1 MKAPLTHEHRP
12 GQKWYAL
19 DVVVDVIACEAIEYG
34 LMEARALGTE
44 TNSSGEQAT
53 VRGYFEANPDLA
65 SVRATL
71 LDALRIYDL
80 HPQALIDLQ
89 ASEVPDRDWLA
100 EWKKNWQPVEVGRFI
115 IAPPWFVSVP
125 GAIATGSGDSIG
137 SDDPVATAP
146 GTDTIVVLINPGM
159 AFGTGTHET
168 TRLCLKAIEKH
179 YRGGSFLDVG
189 TGTGI
194 LAIAAAKTCQEPDS
208 GVPSR
213 AARLGWGGEGGQLRI
228 HACDVD
234 ADAIAIAKE
243 NAELNGVAA
252 LIDFRVGSVDEITES
267 ADLVCANL
275 TAPVI
280 VELLPALIGATCG
293 RLILSGILDSQID
306 LVKSR
311 LLELGVIDFQIDQ
324 DGEWIAITA

>member
-1 MKAPLTHEHRP
+1 MKAPLTKEPRP
-12 GQKWYAL
+12 GPAWYAL
-19 DVVVDVIACEAIEYG
+19 DVLIDEPACEAIEYG
-34 LMEARALGTE
+34 LMEAQALGTE
-44 TNSSGEQAT
+44 TNSSGDQAT
-53 VRGYFEANPDLA
+53 IRGYFDASPDLA

-71 LDALRIYDL
+71 LDALRIYNFL
-80 HPQALIDLQ
+80 PTALIDLQ
-89 ASEVPDRDWLA
+89 VSEVPDRDWLA

-115 IAPPWFVSVP
+115 IAPPWVSVP
-125 GAIATGSGDSIG
+125 GAVATGSSDSLE
-137 SDDPVATAP
+137 SLDPVATAP
-146 GTDTIVVLINPGM
+146 GTDTIVIHINPGM

-194 LAIAAAKTCQEPDS
+194 LAIAAARMCQQPDS
-208 GVPSR
+208 G
-213 AARLGWGGEGGQLRI
+213 GGLPAI
-228 HACDVD
+228 IACDTDPD
-234 ADAIAIAKE
+234 AVNIAKE
-243 NAELNGVAA
+243 NAELNSVAGR
-252 LIDFRVGSVDEITES
+252 IDFRVGSVDDQTES

-280 VELLPALIGATCG
+280 VELLTALIGATCG

-311 LLELGVIDFQIDQ
+311 LLELGIVDFEIAQ
-324 DGEWIAITA
+324 DGEWIALTI